1 MAQGTSD
8 IDIGIHTRLGEQ
20 CHLQHDDDQTQETA
34 QGLSAA
40 AMLAQEQAD
49 DLDAILDDIET
60 VLETNAEEYVSSF
73 VQKGGE

>member
-1 MAQGTSD
+1 MPSASEHHQIPAETQ
-8 IDIGIHTRLGEQ
+8 R
-20 CHLQHDDDQTQETA
+20 HDENQAQETV
-34 QGLSAA
+34 QDLSAA

-60 VLETNAEEYVSSF
+60 VLETNAEEYVNSF

>member
-1 MAQGTSD
+1 MMT
-8 IDIGIHTRLGEQ
+8 TRPMNGLR
-20 CHLQHDDDQTQETA
+20 
-34 QGLSAA
+34 LSAA

-60 VLETNAEEYVSSF
+60 VLETNAEEYVNSF

>member
-1 MAQGTSD
+1 MPSASGHHQIPAETQ
-8 IDIGIHTRLGEQ
+8 R
-20 CHLQHDDDQTQETA
+20 HDDDQTPGKRP

>member
-1 MAQGTSD
+1 MPSASEHHQIPAETQR
-8 IDIGIHTRLGEQ
+8 H
-20 CHLQHDDDQTQETA
+20 DDQTQETV
-34 QGLSAA
+34 QDLSAA

>member
-1 MAQGTSD
+1 MPSASEHHQIPAETQ
-8 IDIGIHTRLGEQ
+8 R
-20 CHLQHDDDQTQETA
+20 HDDDQAQETV
-34 QGLSAA
+34 QNLSAA

-60 VLETNAEEYVSSF
+60 VLETNAEEYVNSF

>member
-1 MAQGTSD
+1 MPSASGHHQIPAETQ
-8 IDIGIHTRLGEQ
+8 R
-20 CHLQHDDDQTQETA
+20 HDDDQTQETA

-60 VLETNAEEYVSSF
+60 VLETNAEEYVSSS

>member
-1 MAQGTSD
+1 MPSASGHHQIPAETQ
-8 IDIGIHTRLGEQ
+8 R
-20 CHLQHDDDQTQETA
+20 HDDDQTQETA

-60 VLETNAEEYVSSF
+60 VLDER
-73 VQKGGE
+73 

>member
-1 MAQGTSD
+1 MPSASEHHQIPAKTQR
-8 IDIGIHTRLGEQ
+8 H
-20 CHLQHDDDQTQETA
+20 DDQTQETV
-34 QGLSAA
+34 QDLSAA

-60 VLETNAEEYVSSF
+60 VLETNAEEYVNSF

>member
-1 MAQGTSD
+1 MPSASGHHQIPAETQ
-8 IDIGIHTRLGEQ
+8 R
-20 CHLQHDDDQTQETA
+20 HDADQTQETA

-49 DLDAILDDIET
+49 DLDAIFDDIEH
-60 VLETNAEEYVSSF
+60 VFVTNAEASESSF

>member
-1 MAQGTSD
+1 MPSASEHHQIPAETQ
-8 IDIGIHTRLGEQ
+8 R
-20 CHLQHDDDQTQETA
+20 HDDDQTCVN
-34 QGLSAA
+34 GLRLSAA

-60 VLETNAEEYVSSF
+60 VLETNAEEYVNSF

>member
-1 MAQGTSD
+1 MPSASEHHQIPAETQ
-8 IDIGIHTRLGEQ
+8 R
-20 CHLQHDDDQTQETA
+20 HDDDQAQETV

-60 VLETNAEEYVSSF
+60 VLETNAEEYVNSF

>member
-1 MAQGTSD
+1 MPSASGHHQ
-8 IDIGIHTRLGEQ
+8 IP
-20 CHLQHDDDQTQETA
+20 DQTQETA

>member
-1 MAQGTSD
+1 MPSASEHHQIPAETQR
-8 IDIGIHTRLGEQ
+8 HEE
-20 CHLQHDDDQTQETA
+20 QTQKTV
-34 QGLSAA
+34 QDLSAA

-60 VLETNAEEYVSSF
+60 VLETNAEEYVNSF

>member
-1 MAQGTSD
+1 MPSASEHHQIPAETQ
-8 IDIGIHTRLGEQ
+8 R
-20 CHLQHDDDQTQETA
+20 HDDDQAQETV
-34 QGLSAA
+34 QDLSAA

-60 VLETNAEEYVSSF
+60 VLETNAEEYVNSF

>member
-1 MAQGTSD
+1 MPSASGHHQIPAETQ
-8 IDIGIHTRLGEQ
+8 R
-20 CHLQHDDDQTQETA
+20 HDDDQTQETA

-40 AMLAQEQAD
+40 A
-49 DLDAILDDIET
+49 ET

>member
-1 MAQGTSD
+1 MWHRAHPTSILESTPD
-8 IDIGIHTRLGEQ
+8 WGSN
-20 CHLQHDDDQTQETA
+20 DDDQTQETA

>member
-1 MAQGTSD
+1 MPSASEHHQIPAETQR
-8 IDIGIHTRLGEQ
+8 H
-20 CHLQHDDDQTQETA
+20 DDQTQETV
-34 QGLSAA
+34 QDLSAA

-60 VLETNAEEYVSSF
+60 VLETNAEEYVNSF

>member
-1 MAQGTSD
+1 MPSASEHHQIPAETQR
-8 IDIGIHTRLGEQ
+8 HEEQ
-20 CHLQHDDDQTQETA
+20 AQETV
-34 QGLSAA
+34 QDLSAA

-60 VLETNAEEYVSSF
+60 VLETNAEEYVNSF

>member
-1 MAQGTSD
+1 MPSASGHHQIPAETQ
-8 IDIGIHTRLGEQ
+8 R
-20 CHLQHDDDQTQETA
+20 HDDDQTQETA

-49 DLDAILDDIET
+49 DLDAIET

>member
-1 MAQGTSD
+1 
-8 IDIGIHTRLGEQ
+8 
-20 CHLQHDDDQTQETA
+20 
-34 QGLSAA
+34 
-40 AMLAQEQAD
+40 MLAQEQAD